1 MLSLIVSSEKEV
13 QHQYLI
19 HPMSG
24 EVRVV
29 IDTRSQIDMNTPKV
43 RTIHTHTHTH
53 SHSDTN
59 IHTYSCALP
68 TPPIMSGKVR

>member
-43 RTIHTHTHTH
+43 RTIHTQAHTLTHTLTYTHTH
-53 SHSDTN
+53 VHYPHPLS
-59 IHTYSCALP
+59 
-68 TPPIMSGKVR
+68 